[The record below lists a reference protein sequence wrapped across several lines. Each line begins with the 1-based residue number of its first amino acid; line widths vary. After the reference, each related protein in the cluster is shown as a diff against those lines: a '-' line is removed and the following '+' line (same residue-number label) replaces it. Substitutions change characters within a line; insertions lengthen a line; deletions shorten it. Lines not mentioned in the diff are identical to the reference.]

1 MTFTG
6 GYVSGKEYSAD
17 IFGQTVSIIADDND
31 GFENSLNGLVN
42 QMTQA
47 INDAGIIGVAS
58 ADTANTRVSLT
69 AFAEVTNARVT
80 KDQGTVDAT
89 ISVDK
94 TDGWNDKDVSI
105 TLGGAIEKNGDTFEF
120 EVNGTL
126 IEMKIGAD
134 GFQELRCWRKIAVES
149 CDRCRKHRRYH
160 RI

>member
-1 MTFTG
+1 M
-6 GYVSGKEYSAD
+6 
-17 IFGQTVSIIADDND
+17 
-31 GFENSLNGLVN
+31 L
-42 QMTQA
+42 
-47 INDAGIIGVAS
+47 INDAGIIGVKAV
-58 ADTANTRVSLT
+58 ADTANTRVNLT

-105 TLGGAIEKNGDTFEF
+105 TLGGAIENGDTFEF

-134 GFQELRCWRKIAVES
+134 GFKTLPLA
-149 CDRCRKHRRYH
+149 
-160 RI
+160 

>member
-1 MTFTG
+1 MSHSCGRWRSKRRCLDIFG

-17 IFGQTVSIIADDND
+17 IFGHTVSIIADDND

-47 INDAGIIGVAS
+47 INDAGITGVKAT
-58 ADTANTRVSLT
+58 ADTTNTRVSLT

-89 ISVDK
+89 ISVDT

-105 TLGGAIEKNGDTFEF
+105 TLGGSIENGDTFEF
-120 EVNGTL
+120 EINGTL

-134 GFQELRCWRKIAVES
+134 GFSNSVLA
-149 CDRCRKHRRYH
+149 
-160 RI
+160 